1 MINKMNSQSRKEICT
16 NPVKK
21 STLENLIKKG
31 VRIINNYYDVSG
43 KLLSKELASEEYC
56 RDI

>member
-1 MINKMNSQSRKEICT
+1 MNSQSRKEICT